1 MFRANKGKWARIALM
16 FLATGVLGISMMPF
30 ALGANPNKKAQ
41 EALRDKGYYSGQIDG
56 IIGPQTRAGIRQYQ
70 KSENLPIT
78 GKLDNETAGKLGI
91 GPESVGG
98 TFKGA
103 GQEAGKG
110 GAEMGHE
117 MKQGKPVAAGKELG
131 KGLGRAGNKVG
142 QAVKKAVDP
151 DSDRGDREKK

>member
-1 MFRANKGKWARIALM
+1 MFRANKGNWARIALM
-16 FLATGVLGISMMPF
+16 FLATGVLGISVMPF

-41 EALRDKGYYSGQIDG
+41 EALRDKGYYSGHIDG

-70 KSENLPIT
+70 KSENLPVT
-78 GKLDNETAGKLGI
+78 GNLDSETSGKLGL

-98 TFKGA
+98 SFKGA
-103 GQEAGKG
+103 GQEVGMG

-117 MKQGKPVAAGKELG
+117 MKKGKPVAAGKEMG
-131 KGLGRAGNKVG
+131 KGVGRAGAEVG
-142 QAVKKAVDP
+142 QAVTKAVST